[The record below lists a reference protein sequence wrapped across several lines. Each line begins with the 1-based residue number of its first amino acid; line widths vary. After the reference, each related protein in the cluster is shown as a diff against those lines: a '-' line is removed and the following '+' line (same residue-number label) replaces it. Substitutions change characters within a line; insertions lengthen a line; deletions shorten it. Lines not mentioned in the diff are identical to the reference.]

1 MVAPP
6 RVESGPKTAT
16 RVRLTDDTVLA
27 VSRRRQR
34 SMSARRRGAPDP
46 RRNARRPRL
55 PPALT
60 LMAWLRLGART
71 LLSAAV
77 YGVLLFLPAWTLQW
91 WRAWLL
97 LAAVFGAMLAT
108 RIWVFEQSGGLLEE
122 RRKPPIQRGQPPA
135 DKLLVIGFLTVFPA
149 YIAFIPLDV
158 FRFHLLDKPA
168 PIVSAFGLLIAAAG
182 WCVMF
187 FALRENRFAAAIV
200 KHQDE
205 RGQVV
210 VETGVYGVVRH
221 PLYFGVALLLVGV
234 ALWLQSYAAAI
245 ASIVPIALLVV
256 RIAVEEAFLRGRLD
270 GYEAYIERVRYRLIP
285 RVW

>member
-1 MVAPP
+1 
-6 RVESGPKTAT
+6 
-16 RVRLTDDTVLA
+16 
-27 VSRRRQR
+27 
-34 SMSARRRGAPDP
+34 
-46 RRNARRPRL
+46 L